1 MPDPQDPMNNQITVG
16 RAGGTRKEGRGQ
28 GGEGRA
34 GVGGGGGC
42 AGVKRYQVPSAIIMS
57 DITLVHTRA
66 PG

>member
-34 GVGGGGGC
+34 GVGGC
-42 AGVKRYQVPSAIIMS
+42 AGVKPYQLPSIIIMS